1 MKTWTHL
8 LVVAALLVSAGSV
21 LAEGDW
27 LTDFEA
33 AKKVSAESGK
43 PILINFSGSDWC
55 GWCIKL
61 DKEVFA
67 KPEFTSYAKENLVLV
82 HADFPRMKKQPKAE
96 AAQNK
101 ALAATYG
108 VQGFPTVL
116 LVDATGKVIGTTG
129 YRKGGPA
136 AYVDH
141 LKDLGKKKR

>member
-61 DKEVFA
+61 DNEVFA
-67 KPEFTSYAKENLVLV
+67 KPEFASYAKENLVLV
-82 HADFPRMKKQPKAE
+82 HADFPRKKKQPKAE

-129 YRKGGPA
+129 YRKGGAA
-136 AYVDH
+136 AYVEH
-141 LKDLGKKKR
+141 LKELGK